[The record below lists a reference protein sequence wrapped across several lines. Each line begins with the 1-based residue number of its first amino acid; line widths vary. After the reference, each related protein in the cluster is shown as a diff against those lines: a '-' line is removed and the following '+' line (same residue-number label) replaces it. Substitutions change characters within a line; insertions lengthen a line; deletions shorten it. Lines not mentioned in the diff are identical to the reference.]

1 MDWVLWIIAVAVLG
15 VGAVIASGRLGSMGP
30 TVTDT
35 PKPEFPAG
43 PLSSGDLRDVRF
55 AVVPRGYSMDQVDEL
70 LDRLAVQL
78 SEGPAALDPS
88 DAVKTTGSAAVAAVA
103 EVAETGG
110 TAATSIPPEPTLP
123 VSPHTVAQV

>member
-55 AVVPRGYSMDQVDEL
+55 AVVPGAIRWIRSMNYSI
-70 LDRLAVQL
+70 
-78 SEGPAALDPS
+78 GWPS
-88 DAVKTTGSAAVAAVA
+88 N
-103 EVAETGG
+103 
-110 TAATSIPPEPTLP
+110 
-123 VSPHTVAQV
+123 

>member
-1 MDWVLWIIAVAVLG
+1 MDWALWIIAVAVLG

-43 PLSSGDLRDVRF
+43 PLSSADLRDVRF

-88 DAVKTTGSAAVAAVA
+88 DPVTTSGSAAVA

-110 TAATSIPPEPTLP
+110 TAATFVPPEPTLP